1 MDIFKKDMHNI
12 RFPALNKTFHVFS
25 YTKPIQLKDIKNDG

>member
-1 MDIFKKDMHNI
+1 MDILKKDMHNI

-25 YTKPIQLKDIKNDG
+25 YTRSIQLKDIKNDG